1 MSQNAAVVG
10 CSTREITVS
19 QSFTFIDPAG
29 NQAQYTVYEAD
40 WRSQFPWST
49 DHGDRGLCVSY
60 TQAQSQARI
69 ALKASMAERRKL
81 AQRY

>member
-1 MSQNAAVVG
+1 M
-10 CSTREITVS
+10 S
-19 QSFTFIDPAG
+19 QSFTFIDAGG

-40 WRSQFPWST
+40 WHNQFPWST
-49 DHGDRGLCVSY
+49 DHGDRGSGVSY

-69 ALKASMAERRKL
+69 ALKASMAERRKR